1 MARKKSPHLG
11 AVSPAEGTVNSNSS
25 IMEMIDQ
32 VLSSVERIKT
42 ISKASK
48 VLHKDALAEARSE
61 ECLKLIGKIEGLAGK
76 VLGEATA
83 TRKLLSQLN
92 SYTNSVG
99 GNNKDS
105 SVTMIRAKIKSVSG
119 AFLKIMSQY
128 ERQESEYREKYRLQL
143 ERQYRLINPNAS
155 EEDLNGLS
163 SSQTSVLLTKQI
175 FRLSE
180 DARIRRELESMKA
193 RDEEM
198 NQLERSVQEIRILFE
213 EISLLVQE
221 QGESINK
228 IEDYV
233 IEIQG
238 NVKATSIAL
247 EKAVQVARIKQRR
260 RRMTFLIG
268 LTVLSILILIII
280 NELFPSLFDFS

>member
-1 MARKKSPHLG
+1 MARKSSPSLGDSSLETKSS
-11 AVSPAEGTVNSNSS
+11 ATSV
-25 IMEMIDQ
+25 MEMIDQ
-32 VLSSVERIKT
+32 VLISVGRIKS

-61 ECLKLIGKIEGLAGK
+61 ECLKLIGRIEELAGE
-76 VLGEATA
+76 VLEEASS

-92 SYTNSVG
+92 SIASYP
-99 GNNKDS
+99 S
-105 SVTMIRAKIKSVSG
+105 SKEFQMIRAKIKSVSG
-119 AFLKIMSQY
+119 AFLKVMSEY
-128 ERQESEYREKYRLQL
+128 ERQEREYREKYRRQL
-143 ERQYRLINPNAS
+143 ERQYRLIDPNAS
-155 EEDLNGLS
+155 QEDLSGLS
-163 SSQTSVLLTKQI
+163 SSQTSILLTKQI

-180 DARIRRELESMKA
+180 DARLRRELESMKA

-213 EISLLVQE
+213 EISVLVQE
-221 QGESINK
+221 QGESINR

-238 NVKATSIAL
+238 NVKATTVAL

-260 RRMTFLIG
+260 RRTTFLIG
-268 LTVLSILILIII
+268 LTVLTILILIIL
-280 NELFPSLFDFS
+280 NELFPSLFDFSLL